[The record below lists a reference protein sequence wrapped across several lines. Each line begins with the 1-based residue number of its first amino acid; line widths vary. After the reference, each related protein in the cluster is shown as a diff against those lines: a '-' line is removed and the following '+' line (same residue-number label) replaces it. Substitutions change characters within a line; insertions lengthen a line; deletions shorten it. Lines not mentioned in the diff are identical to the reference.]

1 MEMMANGMKREG
13 LSQADV
19 DLMMKKNPAKF
30 LGLES

>member
-1 MEMMANGMKREG
+1 MEMMVNGMKREG
-13 LSQADV
+13 LSQADI

>member
-1 MEMMANGMKREG
+1 MKREG

-19 DLMMKKNPAKF
+19 DLMVKKNPARF

>member
-1 MEMMANGMKREG
+1 MKREG

-19 DLMMKKNPAKF
+19 DLMMKKNPARF